1 MEDLNIRHF
10 KLMNGDEIVGLVS
23 VKNNDSWIIER
34 PVVITNNLMGGYS
47 FQPWFPFSE
56 AKTFKVLKDHII
68 QHVPIAEVVKETYL
82 QFALKM
88 AEPTKSVDPRTDQEL
103 LEEYEQELVDKYS
116 AEGVPLDEKPKKVI
130 H

>member
-23 VKNNDSWIIER
+23 VRNNDSWIIER

-56 AKTFKVLKDHII
+56 AKTFKVLKNHII
-68 QHVPIAEVVKETYL
+68 QHVPIAETVKETYL

-88 AEPTKSVDPRTDQEL
+88 AEPTSPVDTRTDQEL

-116 AEGVPLDEKPKKVI
+116 SEGVPFDEKPKKVI

>member
-1 MEDLNIRHF
+1 M
-10 KLMNGDEIVGLVS
+10 
-23 VKNNDSWIIER
+23 KN
-34 PVVITNNLMGGYS
+34 
-47 FQPWFPFSE
+47 
-56 AKTFKVLKDHII
+56 HII

-116 AEGVPLDEKPKKVI
+116 SEGVPLDEKPKKVI